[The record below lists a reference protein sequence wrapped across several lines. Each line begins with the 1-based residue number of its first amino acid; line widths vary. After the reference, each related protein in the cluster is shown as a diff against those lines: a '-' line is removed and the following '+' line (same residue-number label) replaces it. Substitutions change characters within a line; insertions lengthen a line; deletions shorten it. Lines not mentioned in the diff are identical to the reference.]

1 MINRW
6 SPQPRRA
13 CRTVTPLD
21 DLPEDVVFVACVI
34 GTVLLAVA
42 LIVSAVRML
51 NRSPRFVE
59 MLDEAGV
66 PLSWFPPLAVL
77 ELAGA
82 AGLLIGLAVEP
93 LGVAAST
100 GVLLFFLGAMGAH
113 VRAKDWFGLRVSGT
127 MTLFAGVV
135 LWLRIVTL

>member
-1 MINRW
+1 
-6 SPQPRRA
+6 
-13 CRTVTPLD
+13 
-21 DLPEDVVFVACVI
+21 VFVACVI

-82 AGLLIGLAVEP
+82 AGMLVGLAVEA

-113 VRAKDWFGLRVSGT
+113 IRAKDWFGLRVSGT